1 MIRSASG
8 LCDRLVVA
16 IGVHP
21 GKAPLFSA
29 QERAEMIELVC
40 AKPAVC

>member
-1 MIRSASG
+1 VVRSASG

-16 IGVHP
+16 TGVPP

-29 QERAEMIELVC
+29 QEWAEMIELVC